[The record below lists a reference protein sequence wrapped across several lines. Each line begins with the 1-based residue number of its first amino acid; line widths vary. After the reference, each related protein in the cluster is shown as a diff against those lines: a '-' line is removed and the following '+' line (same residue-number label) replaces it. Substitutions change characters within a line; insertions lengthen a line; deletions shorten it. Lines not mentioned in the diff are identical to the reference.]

1 MQELGFID
9 SLNKAIENKKA
20 LIEQE
25 ARSFK
30 ESDKQIIDSL
40 YNSESDFQKRM
51 KLEKPEKKDK
61 KK

>member
-25 ARSFK
+25 ASR
-30 ESDKQIIDSL
+30 L
-40 YNSESDFQKRM
+40 
-51 KLEKPEKKDK
+51 KKVTNK
-61 KK
+61 